1 MKSNRLIE
9 ELLGEQTRVIDE
21 LDRLNARIE
30 EVLKTLALAAKDEH
44 PAEDASCQSIL
55 EPGDSLAPR
64 RRAA

>member
-1 MKSNRLIE
+1 MNSNRLIE

-30 EVLKTLALAAKDEH
+30 EVLKTLTIAARDEQ
-44 PAEDASCQSIL
+44 PAEDTSCQLIL
-55 EPGDSLAPR
+55 EPSSSITPR